1 MPGNPCQD
9 LPKNLL
15 IILLVPALW
24 VCSSGGIEIQTAGCT
39 PADQGRR
46 FYLQGDYGAAID
58 AFYRHLEQAGDD
70 YRIRRYLARSHLT
83 LGHHAEALWEI
94 EHAIALAPENVELYD
109 ILGLIH
115 MTRAF
120 AQMSDSDAGA
130 AIAAVRKAL
139 ALDSLRAISHYN
151 LGVVYAYQD
160 STRLAERA
168 YAAAL
173 QTDSTL
179 APAYGKLGLIYRR
192 QGETAKSLAHLQKAV
207 HCAPEDAATL
217 YQLGLVYRSMG
228 QCRLALIPLQ
238 KAAEFAPHS
247 PQIHMH
253 LGQVHLRL
261 GHSQVGKQ
269 ELRLSEHLRQ
279 RRRSA
284 LAERLQQPMGGVCL
298 KVASVHYDTAM
309 VYSLRGETEKAI
321 LEFHN
326 ALEINP
332 DLRVIYTEL
341 GILLARQGTLEEAA
355 RWFRRAIALA
365 PQDPAGYARLGL
377 VYLRQGDDAAAD
389 RTMEK
394 VAEFDGIMLE
404 AARSLE
410 SNGVRTD
417 PSEEKP

>member
-1 MPGNPCQD
+1 MPVNPCQK
-9 LPKNLL
+9 PPRSLL
-15 IILLVPALW
+15 ILLLVAALW
-24 VCSSGGIEIQTAGCT
+24 VCSSDGIETRTAGCT
-39 PADQGRR
+39 PADQGRS

-58 AFYRHLEQAGDD
+58 AFHRHLEQAGDD

-83 LGHHAEALWEI
+83 LGHHAEALREI
-94 EHAIALAPENVELYD
+94 ERAMALAAENAELYD

-115 MTRAF
+115 MARAF
-120 AQMSDSDAGA
+120 ARRSDSDAGA
-130 AIAAVRKAL
+130 AVAAFRKGL
-139 ALDSLRAISHYN
+139 ALDPRQAISHYN

-160 STRLAERA
+160 STRLAEHA

-192 QGETAKSLAHLQKAV
+192 QGETAKSLAHLQKAI
-207 HCAPEDAATL
+207 HYAPEDAAAL

-228 QCRLALIPLQ
+228 QYQLALAPLQ

-253 LGQVHLRL
+253 LGQIHLRM

-298 KVASVHYDTAM
+298 SVASVHYDTAM
-309 VYSLRGETEKAI
+309 AYTLRGETEKAI

-332 DLRVIYTEL
+332 DLREIYTEL

-355 RWFRRAIALA
+355 RWFRQAIILA

-377 VYLRQGDDAAAD
+377 VYLRQGNDTAAD
-389 RTMEK
+389 LTMEK
-394 VAEFDGIMLE
+394 VAELDEIMLE